1 MTSFLYRA
9 PSGVAGDV
17 TRPDDTVVESA
28 LINSAKAPTAF
39 GVPIKLTA
47 GKIELIEAGDDAAD
61 FFGILSR
68 VAPAINGSLVETFG
82 SGTPNVDA
90 TQGVVVEG
98 YVNVKCTVGTPVRN
112 GVVYMRVVAAAPKA
126 IGDFEATSDTTN
138 SVALSGVTWSV
149 DGKDSSNVTEI
160 RIK

>member
-28 LINSAKAPTAF
+28 LINSEVPPVLFGAP
-39 GVPIKLTA
+39 VKMTA
-47 GKIELIEAGDDAAD
+47 GKIEAIESGDAATD
-61 FFGILSR
+61 FFGIISR
-68 VAPAINGSLVETFG
+68 VAPAINGSLSEAFG
-82 SGTPNVDA
+82 SGVPNVDA
-90 TQGVVVEG
+90 TQGIVVEG

-112 GVVYMRVVAAAPKA
+112 GIVYMRVTADTGKLV
-126 IGDFEATSDTTN
+126 GDLEATADGVAN
-138 SVALSGVTWSV
+138 VALVGVTWAI